1 MYYIAEKKKK
11 NLTRYLLVKKI
22 FSWFWFKK
30 KPINYKPQ
38 KLPRSQDALPVVQET
53 TGLYGIR
60 RNTLIKNKCRIG
72 KKPYFFEVSNSEF
85 LDLDNYEDFKILKS
99 YAKK

>member
-11 NLTRYLLVKKI
+11 IDSILTCKKI
-22 FSWFWFKK
+22 FSWFWFKKK

-38 KLPRSQDALPVVQET
+38 KLPRSQDALPVQET

-60 RNTLIKNKCRIG
+60 RNALIKYKCRIG
-72 KKPYFFEVSNSEF
+72 KKPYFFEVSNSES

>member
-11 NLTRYLLVKKI
+11 KIDSILTCKKI

-60 RNTLIKNKCRIG
+60 RNALIKYKCRIG
-72 KKPYFFEVSNSEF
+72 KKPIFFEVSNSS
-85 LDLDNYEDFKILKS
+85 LLTLITMKILKF
-99 YAKK
+99 